1 MSSVCEI
8 AGDRVSLLVADEKQV
23 LEFAAEAGYVLL
35 ENGAEISRVEETVTR
50 ICTYYGVHNE
60 HLFVLSNGI
69 FFSSDPDSP
78 RPYAQVRHCPVKS
91 PQLNRVIAVNQL
103 SREIETGH
111 CSLDEARCRLE
122 AIKMLSPPSDGLQV
136 LASGIG
142 SACFCF
148 LFGGDL
154 WDSVASFWA
163 GGLLCIF
170 MLKVAFSHLSK
181 IVGTVAGGIVLTLA
195 CLMCSGLGLG
205 THLDRMIVGAII
217 PLIPGVPF
225 TNGVRDIARGDYI
238 SGPVRLLDAMLTFLC
253 IAVGVGVA
261 LSACRQLGGVF

>member
-1 MSSVCEI
+1 MKRSAYFQRQNPFCAV
-8 AGDRVSLLVADEKQV
+8 GKQRFSC
-23 LEFAAEAGYVLL
+23 LQ
-35 ENGAEISRVEETVTR
+35 NR
-50 ICTYYGVHNE
+50 
-60 HLFVLSNGI
+60 I
-69 FFSSDPDSP
+69 FFSGDPDSP

-154 WDSVASFWA
+154 LDSVASFWA

-205 THLDRMIVGAII
+205 THLDRLIVGAII

-225 TNGVRDIARGDYI
+225 TNGVRDIARGD
-238 SGPVRLLDAMLTFLC
+238 
-253 IAVGVGVA
+253 
-261 LSACRQLGGVF
+261 